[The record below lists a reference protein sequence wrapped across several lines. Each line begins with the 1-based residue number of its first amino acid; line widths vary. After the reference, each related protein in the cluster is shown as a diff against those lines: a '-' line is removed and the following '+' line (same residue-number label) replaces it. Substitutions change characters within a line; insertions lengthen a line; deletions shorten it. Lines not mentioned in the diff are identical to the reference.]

1 MITINLRSLGGF
13 CDYGLLT
20 LYWTLTRNQ
29 KNNDDCCENKAEI
42 RHPFYPVFS
51 LFWGGR
57 EITIL
62 EDRRKNEV
70 YKSNSLLKQTIP
82 GHVDGGSRQ
91 SGPCC
96 C

>member
-42 RHPFYPVFS
+42 RHPFYPFFFLS
-51 LFWGGR
+51 
-57 EITIL
+57 
-62 EDRRKNEV
+62 
-70 YKSNSLLKQTIP
+70 
-82 GHVDGGSRQ
+82 
-91 SGPCC
+91 
-96 C
+96 

>member
-42 RHPFYPVFS
+42 RHPFNPFFFS
-51 LFWGGR
+51 F
-57 EITIL
+57 
-62 EDRRKNEV
+62 
-70 YKSNSLLKQTIP
+70 LKRN
-82 GHVDGGSRQ
+82 HDS
-91 SGPCC
+91 
-96 C
+96 